1 MTKIV
6 KSKYKISRRLGTS
19 VWGDAKDPFIAK
31 NRNYRPGQHGAQGNR
46 TISVHGRQLNAK
58 QLLKGHYGRIGERQF
73 RKTFDKASRMVGDT
87 AENFIGLL
95 ERRLDAV
102 VYRLNI
108 ARSIFAARQI
118 VGHKHIMIKRKNRAY
133 WEVVNCPA
141 YSVAEGDQIKLT
153 DKAKALTIITASVQA
168 MERPLPEYLKFD
180 ATTMEAEF
188 IRVPKL
194 AEVPYAAKMEPQLV
208 VEFYSKN

>member
-6 KSKYKISRRLGTS
+6 KSKFKISRRLGVS
-19 VWGDAKDPFIAK
+19 VWGDGKDPVAR
-31 NRNYRPGQHGAQGNR
+31 NRNFRPGQHGASGNR
-46 TISVHGRQLNAK
+46 TVSVHGRQLNAK

-73 RKTFDKASRMVGDT
+73 RNTFDKASRMVGDT
-87 AENFIGLL
+87 AENFVGLL

-108 ARSIFAARQI
+108 ANSIFAARQI
-118 VGHKHIMIKRKNRAY
+118 VSHKHIMIKRKNRDN
-133 WEVVNCPA
+133 WEVVNCPS
-141 YSVAEGDQIKLT
+141 YSVAEGDKIKVI
-153 DKAKALTIITASVQA
+153 DRARTIAPIMAAVQT
-168 MERPLPEYLKFD
+168 MQRGVPEYLKFD
-180 ATTMEAEF
+180 QATFEGEF

-194 AEVPYAAKMEPQLV
+194 EDVPYAAKMEPQLV

>member
-6 KSKYKISRRLGTS
+6 KSKFKISRRLGVS
-19 VWGDAKDPFIAK
+19 VWGDGKDPVAR
-31 NRNYRPGQHGAQGNR
+31 NRNHRPGQHGASGNR
-46 TISVHGRQLNAK
+46 TVSVHGRQLNAK

-73 RKTFDKASRMVGDT
+73 RNTFDKASRMIGDT

-102 VYRLNI
+102 IYRLNL
-108 ARSIFAARQI
+108 ASSIFAARQT
-118 VGHKHIMIKRKNRAY
+118 VSHKHIMIKRKNRDN

-141 YSVAEGDQIKLT
+141 YSVAEGDQIKLI
-153 DKAKALTIITASVQA
+153 DRAKTMLPIMTAVQA
-168 MERPLPEYLKFD
+168 MERPVPEYLKFD
-180 ATTMEAEF
+180 PAAFEGEF

-194 AEVPYAAKMEPQLV
+194 EDVPYAAKMEPQLV

>member
-6 KSKYKISRRLGTS
+6 KSKYKISRRLGVS
-19 VWGDAKDPFIAK
+19 VWGDGKDPFSR
-31 NRNYRPGQHGAQGNR
+31 NRNFRPGQHGASGNR
-46 TISVHGRQLNAK
+46 TVSVHGRQLNAK

-73 RKTFDKASRMVGDT
+73 RKTFDRASRMVGDT

-102 VYRLNI
+102 VYRLNL
-108 ARSIFAARQI
+108 AKSIFAARQ
-118 VGHKHIMIKRKNRAY
+118 VVSHKHIMVKRKNRDN
-133 WEVVNCPA
+133 WQVVNCP
-141 YSVAEGDQIKLT
+141 SFTLCEGDQIKVTEHGRSL
-153 DKAKALTIITASVQA
+153 APIMGSAQL
-168 MERPLPEYLKFD
+168 MERAVPEYLKLDQANFVG
-180 ATTMEAEF
+180 EF

-194 AEVPYAAKMEPQLV
+194 SDVPYAAKMEPQLV

>member
-6 KSKYKISRRLGTS
+6 KSKFKISRRLGVS
-19 VWGDAKDPFIAK
+19 VWGDGKDPVAR
-31 NRNYRPGQHGAQGNR
+31 NRNFRPGQHGASGNR
-46 TISVHGRQLNAK
+46 TVSVHGRQLNAK

-73 RKTFDKASRMVGDT
+73 RNTFDKASRMVGDT
-87 AENFIGLL
+87 AENFVGLL

-108 ARSIFAARQI
+108 ANSIFAARQI
-118 VGHKHIMIKRKNRAY
+118 VSHKHIMIKRKNRDT
-133 WEVVNCPA
+133 WEVVNCPS
-141 YSVAEGDQIKLT
+141 YSVAEGDKIKVI
-153 DKAKALTIITASVQA
+153 DRARTIAPIMAAVQT
-168 MERPLPEYLKFD
+168 MQRGVPEYLKFD
-180 ATTMEAEF
+180 QANFEGEF

-194 AEVPYAAKMEPQLV
+194 EDVPYAAKMEPQLV

>member
-6 KSKYKISRRLGTS
+6 KSKFKISRRLGVS
-19 VWGDAKDPFIAK
+19 VWGDGKDPVAR
-31 NRNYRPGQHGAQGNR
+31 NRNFRPGQHGASGNR
-46 TISVHGRQLNAK
+46 TVSVHGRQLNAK

-73 RKTFDKASRMVGDT
+73 RNTFDKASRMVGDT
-87 AENFIGLL
+87 AENFVGLL

-108 ARSIFAARQI
+108 ANSIFAARQI
-118 VGHKHIMIKRKNRAY
+118 VSHKHIMVKRKNRDN
-133 WEVVNCPA
+133 WEVVNCPS
-141 YSVAEGDQIKLT
+141 YSVAEGDKIKVI
-153 DKAKALTIITASVQA
+153 DRARTIAPIMAAVQT
-168 MERPLPEYLKFD
+168 MQRGVPEYLKFD
-180 ATTMEAEF
+180 QATFEGEF

-194 AEVPYAAKMEPQLV
+194 EDVPYAAKMEPQLV

>member
-6 KSKYKISRRLGTS
+6 KSKFKISRRLGVS
-19 VWGDAKDPFIAK
+19 VWGDGKDPVAR
-31 NRNYRPGQHGAQGNR
+31 NRNFRPGQHGASGNR
-46 TISVHGRQLNAK
+46 TVSVHGRQLNAK

-73 RKTFDKASRMVGDT
+73 RNTFDKASRMVGDT
-87 AENFIGLL
+87 AENFVGLL

-108 ARSIFAARQI
+108 ANSIFAARQI
-118 VGHKHIMIKRKNRAY
+118 VSHKHIMIKRKNRDN
-133 WEVVNCPA
+133 WEVVNCPS
-141 YSVAEGDQIKLT
+141 YSVAEGDKIKVI
-153 DKAKALTIITASVQA
+153 DRARTIAPIMAAVQT
-168 MERPLPEYLKFD
+168 MQRGVPEYLKFD
-180 ATTMEAEF
+180 QANFEGEF

-194 AEVPYAAKMEPQLV
+194 EDVPYAAKMEPQLV

>member
-6 KSKYKISRRLGTS
+6 KSKFKISRRLGVS
-19 VWGDAKDPFIAK
+19 VWGDGKDPVAR
-31 NRNYRPGQHGAQGNR
+31 NRNFRPGQHGASGNR
-46 TISVHGRQLNAK
+46 TVSVHGRQLNAK

-73 RKTFDKASRMVGDT
+73 RNTFDKASRMIGDT
-87 AENFIGLL
+87 AENFVGLL

-108 ARSIFAARQI
+108 ANSIFAARQI
-118 VGHKHIMIKRKNRAY
+118 VSHKHIMIKRKNRDT
-133 WEVVNCPA
+133 WEVVNCPS
-141 YSVAEGDQIKLT
+141 YSVAEGDKIKVI
-153 DKAKALTIITASVQA
+153 DRARTIAPIMAAVQT
-168 MERPLPEYLKFD
+168 MQRGVPEYLKFD
-180 ATTMEAEF
+180 PANFEGEF

-194 AEVPYAAKMEPQLV
+194 EDVPYAAKMEPQLV

>member
-6 KSKYKISRRLGTS
+6 QSKYKLSRRLGVS
-19 VWGDAKDPFIAK
+19 VWGNGKDPFLG
-31 NRNYRPGQHGAQGNR
+31 NRNFRPGQHGAAGQR
-46 TISVHGRQLNAK
+46 TVSVHGRQLNAK

-73 RKTFDKASRMVGDT
+73 RKIFDRASRMVGDT

-108 ARSIFAARQI
+108 AKTIFAARQI
-118 VGHKHIMIKRKNRAY
+118 VSHKHIMVKRKNRDT

-141 YSVAEGDQIKLT
+141 YVLSEGDQIKLT
-153 DKAKALTIITASVQA
+153 DSAKVITPIMASVQA
-168 MERPLPEYLKFD
+168 MERQVPEYLKFD
-180 ATTMEAEF
+180 QAQFHGEF
-188 IRVPKL
+188 IRTPKL
-194 AEVPYAAKMEPQLV
+194 ADVPYAAKMEPQLV

>member
-6 KSKYKISRRLGTS
+6 KSKYKISRRLGVS
-19 VWGDAKDPFIAK
+19 VWGDGKDPFSR
-31 NRNYRPGQHGAQGNR
+31 NRNFRPGQHGAANR
-46 TISVHGRQLNAK
+46 TVSVHGRQLNAK

-73 RKTFDKASRMVGDT
+73 RNIFDKASRMVGDT
-87 AENFIGLL
+87 AENLVGLL

-108 ARSIFAARQI
+108 AKSVFAARQI
-118 VGHKHIMIKRKNRAY
+118 VSHKHVMVKRKKRDY
-133 WEVVNCPA
+133 WEVVNCPS
-141 YSVAEGDQIKLT
+141 YLVCEGDQIKLK
-153 DKAKALTIITASVQA
+153 DSSKTIAPIMASLQL
-168 MERPLPEYLKFD
+168 MERSVPEYLKFNP
-180 ATTMEAEF
+180 ATSEAEF

-194 AEVPYAAKMEPQLV
+194 ADIPYAATMEPQLV

>member
-6 KSKYKISRRLGTS
+6 KSKYKISRRLGVS
-19 VWGDAKDPFIAK
+19 VWGYGKDPFAR
-31 NRNYRPGQHGAQGNR
+31 NRNFRPGQHGASGNR
-46 TISVHGRQLNAK
+46 TVSVHGRQLNAK
-58 QLLKGHYGRIGERQF
+58 QLLKGHYGRVGERQF

-102 VYRLNI
+102 IYRLNI
-108 ARSIFAARQI
+108 AKSVFAARQI
-118 VGHKHIMIKRKNRAY
+118 VSHKHIMVKRKNRDR

-141 YSVAEGDQIKLT
+141 YTVCEGDQIKLT
-153 DKAKALTIITASVQA
+153 DHAKTIAPIMVSVQT
-168 MERPLPEYLKFD
+168 MERAVPEYLKFD
-180 ATTMEAEF
+180 PAHFEGEF
-188 IRVPKL
+188 IRTPKL
-194 AEVPYAAKMEPQLV
+194 ADVPYAAKMEPQLV